1 MEPFQAGTQ
10 WPWYEKKVQEKEEK
24 ERAGPVEHE
33 LMKDNNKQ
41 EHSGLSPS
49 EIQVLEMVRSKRFLS
64 IKLIIKNGEVDAI
77 EGLERLDTG
86 ERIIDMLKQ
95 HDFQNLEIKQ
105 SNGKIV
111 CVNRIF
117 RKKIDPAQKNQ
128 KLLTDN
134 S

>member
-1 MEPFQAGTQ
+1 
-10 WPWYEKKVQEKEEK
+10 
-24 ERAGPVEHE
+24 
-33 LMKDNNKQ
+33 MKSSNEQ
-41 EHSGLSPS
+41 QSFGLSPS
-49 EIQVLEMVRSKRFLS
+49 EIQVLEMIRNKRFIS
-64 IKLIIKNGEVDAI
+64 IKVIIKNGEVDAI

-117 RKKIDPAQKNQ
+117 RKKIDPVAKT
-128 KLLTDN
+128 K
-134 S
+134 SC

>member
-1 MEPFQAGTQ
+1 ME
-10 WPWYEKKVQEKEEK
+10 
-24 ERAGPVEHE
+24 
-33 LMKDNNKQ
+33 NINKQ
-41 EHSGLSPS
+41 KPSGLSPS

-64 IKLIIKNGEVDAI
+64 IKVIIKNGEVDAI

-117 RKKIDPAQKNQ
+117 RKKIGPAQKNQ
-128 KLLTDN
+128 KMLTDN

>member
-1 MEPFQAGTQ
+1 MEN
-10 WPWYEKKVQEKEEK
+10 
-24 ERAGPVEHE
+24 
-33 LMKDNNKQ
+33 NNKQ
-41 EHSGLSPS
+41 KPSGMTPS
-49 EIQVLEMVRSKRFLS
+49 EIQVLEMIRSERFLS
-64 IKLIIKNGEVDAI
+64 IKVIIKNGEVDAI

-117 RKKIDPAQKNQ
+117 RKKVSPLAKT
-128 KLLTDN
+128 KR

>member
-1 MEPFQAGTQ
+1 MKEN
-10 WPWYEKKVQEKEEK
+10 KKLQSS
-24 ERAGPVEHE
+24 E
-33 LMKDNNKQ
+33 LT
-41 EHSGLSPS
+41 PS
-49 EIQVLEMVRSKRFLS
+49 EVQVLEMIRNKRFLS
-64 IKLIIKNGEVDAI
+64 IKLIIKNGEVDTI
-77 EGLERLDTG
+77 EGLERLHTG

-117 RKKIDPAQKNQ
+117 RKKVSPSGKT
-128 KLLTDN
+128 KR